1 MLTELTISQF
11 LDTTAS
17 SEPVPG
23 GGSVSALCGALAAAL
38 TQMVARLTAGRKKYA
53 EYDGEMQQIIER
65 VEPLRQSL
73 AGLVDLDSEAYASV
87 MQAFRMPKE
96 TEAEKVARAEA
107 IEAATKHAAE
117 VPLNVARTISVFL
130 PDIAAVAAHGNRN
143 AVTDACVAAM
153 CAHTAMRGALLNVQI
168 NLGGI
173 KDQAFVAL
181 CRAESERLLAMS
193 ASLERDTLQL
203 TVEAIS

>member
-1 MLTELTISQF
+1 MLTDQTVTQF
-11 LDTTAS
+11 LNTTAS

-38 TQMVARLTAGRKKYA
+38 TQMVARLTVGRKKYA
-53 EYDGEMQQIIER
+53 EYEEEMQAIVER

-73 AGLVDLDSEAYASV
+73 IGLVDLDSEAYADV
-87 MQAFRMPKE
+87 MKAYKMPKDTDE
-96 TEAEKVARAEA
+96 DRRLRDEA

-117 VPLNVARTISVFL
+117 VPLNVARTVSVIL
-130 PDIAAVAAHGNRN
+130 PDIARVAANGNRN
-143 AVTDACVAAM
+143 AITDACVAAM

-168 NLGGI
+168 NLSGI
-173 KDQAFVAL
+173 RDQAFVAL

-193 ASLERDTLQL
+193 GSLEHDTLQL
-203 TVEAIS
+203 TIESIS